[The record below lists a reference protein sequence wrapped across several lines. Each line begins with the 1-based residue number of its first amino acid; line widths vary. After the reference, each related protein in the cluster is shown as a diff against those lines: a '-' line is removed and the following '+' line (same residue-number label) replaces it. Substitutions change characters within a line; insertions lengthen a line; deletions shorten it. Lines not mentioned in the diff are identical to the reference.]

1 MKKYRE
7 AIRLMHNKIRYSGA
21 VVVAIIYISFIAAV
35 LKIQNPVVQIFVT
48 IGINIALLF
57 VIVNMGA
64 LLYGIITRN
73 RRVAN

>member
-7 AIRLMHNKIRYSGA
+7 AIRLMQNKIKYSGA
-21 VVVAIIYISFIAAV
+21 VVVAIIYISFIVAI
-35 LKIQNPVVQIFVT
+35 LKVQNPVVDVFVT

-57 VIVNMGA
+57 VIVNLGA

-73 RRVAN
+73 RREAN

>member
-7 AIRLMHNKIRYSGA
+7 AIRLMQNKIRYSGA

-35 LKIQNPVVQIFVT
+35 LKIENPAVSVFVT

-57 VIVNMGA
+57 VIVNLGA
-64 LLYGIITRN
+64 LLYGITTRN
-73 RRVAN
+73 RQQAD

>member
-7 AIRLMHNKIRYSGA
+7 AIRVMQNKIRYSGA
-21 VVVAIIYISFIAAV
+21 VVVAIIYISFIVAILNV
-35 LKIQNPVVQIFVT
+35 QNPVVQVFVT

-57 VIVNMGA
+57 VIVNLGA

-73 RRVAN
+73 RREAN

>member
-1 MKKYRE
+1 M
-7 AIRLMHNKIRYSGA
+7 LQNKIRYSGA

-35 LKIQNPVVQIFVT
+35 LKIENPAVQVFVT

-57 VIVNMGA
+57 VIVNIGA

-73 RRVAN
+73 RRDAN

>member
-1 MKKYRE
+1 MQ
-7 AIRLMHNKIRYSGA
+7 NKIRYSGA
-21 VVVAIIYISFIAAV
+21 IVVAIIYLSFIAAI
-35 LKIQNPVVQIFVT
+35 LKVENTLVQLIVS

-73 RRVAN
+73 RRETN

>member
-7 AIRLMHNKIRYSGA
+7 AIRLMQNKIKYSGA
-21 VVVAIIYISFIAAV
+21 VVVAIIYISFIVAILNV
-35 LKIQNPVVQIFVT
+35 QNPVVDVFVT

-57 VIVNMGA
+57 VIVNLGA

-73 RRVAN
+73 RREAN

>member
-7 AIRLMHNKIRYSGA
+7 AIRLMQNKIKYSGA
-21 VVVAIIYISFIAAV
+21 VVVAIIYISFIVAILNV
-35 LKIQNPVVQIFVT
+35 QNPVVNVFAT

-57 VIVNMGA
+57 VIVNLGA

-73 RRVAN
+73 RREAN

>member
-1 MKKYRE
+1 MKNYKE
-7 AIRLMHNKIRYSGA
+7 AKRSMQNKLKYSGA

-35 LKIQNPVVQIFVT
+35 LKIENPAVQVFVT
-48 IGINIALLF
+48 IGINIAMLF

-73 RRVAN
+73 RKAAN

>member
-7 AIRLMHNKIRYSGA
+7 AVRLMQNKIKYSGA
-21 VVVAIIYISFIAAV
+21 VVVAIIYISFIVAILNV
-35 LKIQNPVVQIFVT
+35 QNPVVGIFVT

-57 VIVNMGA
+57 VIVNLGA

-73 RRVAN
+73 RREAN

>member
-7 AIRLMHNKIRYSGA
+7 AIRVMQNKIRYSGA
-21 VVVAIIYISFIAAV
+21 VVVAIIYISFIVAI
-35 LKIQNPVVQIFVT
+35 LKIQNPVVQVFVT

-73 RRVAN
+73 RRDAN